1 MEDWKK
7 PPRPAF
13 LVALGGAALA
23 WWLAGDPS
31 PPAPA
36 TVAAAPPAPPVI
48 VDTLNPG
55 QTLSGV
61 WSEHAL
67 DPADL
72 NPVVEAGMSFFPWR
86 SLRPGAVYKFT
97 FLPDGRLERL
107 DLKIDRDRRLV
118 IRRSGIRFSASL
130 EETVFTRASRTL
142 TTCVDGSL
150 WETIDE
156 AGEDPS
162 LAVLMAEALAAQV
175 DFYNDIRAGDC
186 VGAVF
191 TADVRPDGSYR
202 LVSIEGVRL
211 EGEKKKLEAYRFS
224 ADGKREDWYDA
235 DGQSLKR
242 RFLRSPLKFTR
253 ISSRFGTRVHPILR
267 RARHHDGVDYVAPV
281 GTPVQASGDG
291 EVRFAGRRGGYGLH
305 VELRHGRD
313 YVTSYSHLS
322 RIANG
327 MRRGA
332 QVLQGDVIGYVGS
345 TGMSTGAHLHYRFIK
360 DGRNMD
366 PLSTDLPTGTPLEGD
381 GLARFATVRDDLRAR
396 MVGAP
401 NPVRDPI
408 GADGRGLWIAGG
420 TPEEGDANSST
431 R

>member
-13 LVALGGAALA
+13 LMALAGAALA
-23 WWLAGDPS
+23 WWLAGDPA

-36 TVAAAPPAPPVI
+36 TVTAAPSAPPAI
-48 VDTLNPG
+48 VDTLKPD

-61 WSEHAL
+61 WSEHDL

-72 NPVVEAGMSFFPWR
+72 TPVVEAGMPLFPWR
-86 SLRPGAVYKFT
+86 SLRPGAVYRFT
-97 FLPDGRLERL
+97 FRPDGRLDGL

-118 IRRSGIRFSASL
+118 IRRAGLGFAASL
-130 EETVFTRASRTL
+130 EETKFARTTRSFSACL
-142 TTCVDGSL
+142 EGSL
-150 WETIDE
+150 WETITR

-175 DFYNDIRAGDC
+175 DFYTDIRAGDC
-186 VGAVF
+186 MGAVF
-191 TADVRPDGSYR
+191 SADVRPDGSYK
-202 LVSIEGVRL
+202 LVALDAVRL
-211 EGEKKKLEAYRFS
+211 EGSKKTQEAYRFAAAGS
-224 ADGKREDWYDA
+224 REDWYDA
-235 DGQSLKR
+235 EGQSLKR
-242 RFLRSPLKFTR
+242 RFLRSPLKYAR
-253 ISSRFGTRVHPILR
+253 ISSRFGVRMHPILR

-291 EVRFAGRRGGYGLH
+291 VVRFSGRRGGYGLH
-305 VELRHGRD
+305 VELAHGRD

-322 RIANG
+322 RIASG
-327 MRRGA
+327 VRSGA
-332 QVLQGDVIGYVGS
+332 GVEQGQVIGYVGS

-360 DGRNMD
+360 DGRNVD

-381 GLARFATVRDDLRAR
+381 DLVRFASVRDGLRAR
-396 MVGAP
+396 IAAAGDDRP
-401 NPVRDPI
+401 D
-408 GADGRGLWIAGG
+408 DGLWLAGG
-420 TPEEGDANSST
+420 GSDPDAPSA